1 MLIKNLRYAACAAI
15 MLVAS
20 FTWLAA
26 ESYAQKGDR
35 GSLTC
40 QDDWYN
46 ARLTSHCEIKE
57 QTLPAGR
64 GTLNVDARTN
74 GGIRVRGAD
83 RNDILVRARIR
94 AAALTE
100 AEAREIAAQVRVET
114 GGQIRAEGP
123 SLAHNRNWDVSYE
136 IFVPRRTDM
145 SLETYNGGISIT
157 DVTGRIEFD
166 AHNGGVH
173 LQNLAGSV
181 RGQTINGGLS
191 IRLTGSRWEGETLDV
206 ETTNG
211 GISLMIPDN
220 YSARLETGTV
230 NGSLNVSYPLTLQ
243 GRINTKRL
251 SVDLGSGGAPVRVVT
266 TNGGVVIKG
275 GQQD

>member
-20 FTWLAA
+20 FTWLAG

-46 ARLTSHCEIKE
+46 ERLTAHCEIKE

-64 GTLNVDARTN
+64 GVLSVDARTN

-100 AEAREIAAQVRVET
+100 AEAREIAAQVRIET

-123 SLAHNRNWDVSYE
+123 SLAQNRNWDVSYE

-243 GRINTKRL
+243 GRINTRRL
-251 SVDLGSGGAPVRVVT
+251 SVNLGSGGALVRVVT

-275 GQQD
+275 GSND